1 MFSIFYYTD
10 VFQLHPHTHIYT
22 SNLGLNT
29 MLKEYKISEERQKS
43 TVSEEVCVAAFA
55 LPGFQFWLEVFV

>member
-1 MFSIFYYTD
+1 
-10 VFQLHPHTHIYT
+10 
-22 SNLGLNT
+22 
-29 MLKEYKISEERQKS
+29 MLKEYKLSEDRQKS